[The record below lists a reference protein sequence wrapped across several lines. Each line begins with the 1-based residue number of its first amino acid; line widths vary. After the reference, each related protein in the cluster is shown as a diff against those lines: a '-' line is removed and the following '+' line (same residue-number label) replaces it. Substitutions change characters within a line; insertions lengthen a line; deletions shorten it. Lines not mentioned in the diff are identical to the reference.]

1 MFAKLFA
8 RIKSLIQYI
17 RENRFDRS
25 LMRYFDWPLLIMVL
39 TISLFGIVCIF
50 SATSSEVSTA
60 PSNLVEMLQTQSI
73 AYPRLQFLW
82 LLDGMVAMFAII
94 FFPYALYGRYA
105 HWQWEP
111 HIYLNPL
118 YYIDYCMAGTVAFQV
133 WTLSLQDRRAAWE
146 KYLAFVDQA
155 GTRTFADLCQSV
167 GLRVPYEDG
176 CIREVGSGIRDWLKA
191 HAPVEA

>member
-82 LLDGMVAMFAII
+82 LLAGMVAMFAII

-105 HWQWEP
+105 ALAARHGNLHLLGRLAE
-111 HIYLNPL
+111 YK
-118 YYIDYCMAGTVAFQV
+118 YYNMDAIVARALA
-133 WTLSLQDRRAAWE
+133 LSD
-146 KYLAFVDQA
+146 
-155 GTRTFADLCQSV
+155 DL
-167 GLRVPYEDG
+167 
-176 CIREVGSGIRDWLKA
+176 LK
-191 HAPVEA
+191 